1 MHNAYDFFIDF
12 LCNLLYNIPTE
23 NFIYKYININLEDI
37 MNKKADKFDT
47 QEIKIAKTLD
57 DYGDNFDNFDNFTE
71 KKSNINN
78 SKEFY
83 KRKKSTIIFSIV
95 IIAFSCFA
103 LYIALSNYIPSSDN
117 SKKILKDSKQYFSTT
132 TTSYKDKTLDEFN
145 KKVISKNNDKVYT
158 YCETTTL
165 NTTKGSQS
173 FTETLTSN
181 QGEFETEKILPTTIN
196 KKVETTSQ
204 IISTLPSKVFEIEDI
219 TAVKDQDKIVNINV
233 SGKFMG
239 YSEDE
244 ILSQISINTSTGS
257 PTVFSPI
264 LKDDNNFSFNINI
277 EKCTGQLEIT
287 SQNFYFYQSIES
299 FY

>member
-1 MHNAYDFFIDF
+1 
-12 LCNLLYNIPTE
+12 
-23 NFIYKYININLEDI
+23 

-47 QEIKIAKTLD
+47 QEIKITKTLD

-132 TTSYKDKTLDEFN
+132 TTSYKNNTLDEFN

-165 NTTKGSQS
+165 NTTKVSQS
-173 FTETLTSN
+173 VTETLTSN
-181 QGEFETEKILPTTIN
+181 QGEFETEKILPATIN

>member
-1 MHNAYDFFIDF
+1 
-12 LCNLLYNIPTE
+12 
-23 NFIYKYININLEDI
+23 

-165 NTTKGSQS
+165 NTTKVSQS
-173 FTETLTSN
+173 VTKTLTSN

-277 EKCTGQLEIT
+277 KNCTGQLEIT

>member
-1 MHNAYDFFIDF
+1 
-12 LCNLLYNIPTE
+12 
-23 NFIYKYININLEDI
+23 

-117 SKKILKDSKQYFSTT
+117 SKKILKDSRQYFSTT
-132 TTSYKDKTLDEFN
+132 TTSYKNKTLDEFN

-165 NTTKGSQS
+165 NTTNVSQS
-173 FTETLTSN
+173 VTETLTSN

-196 KKVETTSQ
+196 KKFETTSQ

-239 YSEDE
+239 YSGDE

-277 EKCTGQLEIT
+277 ENCTGQLEIT